1 MKTDQCVDE
10 CLRSHVGA
18 VEEVSDG
25 EQRRQ
30 DSPEGLIGGQLLHA
44 QLQVK
49 QRLCDLLQGA
59 THSQSE
65 HPVAGTLWSTVF
77 LSRTFLTVCRTPL

>member
-1 MKTDQCVDE
+1 MF
-10 CLRSHVGA
+10 RSHIGA

-30 DSPEGLIGGQLLHA
+30 NPLEGLIGCQLLHA

-49 QRLCDLLQGA
+49 QRFCYLLQGA
-59 THSQSE
+59 TQSQSE
-65 HPVAGTLWSTVF
+65 YAATEHF
-77 LSRTFLTVCRTPL
+77 